1 MKGRNNMY
9 AVKALYDGVN
19 FKPKQPIAIKEQ
31 YEVIITFVEPVK
43 KTNASKLPFRRGCM
57 KDKMWMSDDFNSP
70 LEDFGE
76 YM

>member
-1 MKGRNNMY
+1 MY

-19 FKPKQPIAIKEQ
+19 FKPKQPIPVKEQ

-43 KTNASKLPFRRGCM
+43 NSSIRPTFELGCM
-57 KDKMWMSDDFNSP
+57 KGKIKEADDHDWFKPLDDF
-70 LEDFGE
+70 EE